1 MALTLTK
8 EPTPEIT
15 GPITIS
21 AEWNH
26 SCTSQCPN
34 PCPASSRL
42 TQPGVTAR
50 IPQQPGPQ
58 SPPPKTPKV
67 PQQPGPRD

>member
-1 MALTLTK
+1 VTLTLTK
-8 EPTPEIT
+8 EPKPEIT
-15 GPITIS
+15 GPVTIR

-42 TQPGVTAR
+42 AQPGVTAGGEDDNGPA
-50 IPQQPGPQ
+50 IPKIPDPRK
-58 SPPPKTPKV
+58 PK
-67 PQQPGPRD
+67 D